1 MVKSAAPRLEART
14 TAMQSPE
21 FYSFL
26 AISVLLFHLAVIFF
40 NLFGLVAVPLGAWR
54 GWRFVRV
61 FWWRA
66 LHLAIL
72 ALVAVQ
78 AVLDQVCFLTAWQAA
93 LERAAGEVASDV
105 PFIAGV
111 INRLIFWP
119 LPIWVFA
126 VAYVA
131 VCLYALLLWV
141 LVPPRRRR
149 RVRIRG

>member
-1 MVKSAAPRLEART
+1 
-14 TAMQSPE
+14 MQSPA
-21 FYSFL
+21 FYSLL
-26 AISVLLFHLAVIFF
+26 ATSVLLFHLAVILF
-40 NLFGLVAVPLGAWR
+40 NVFGLIAVPLGAWR

-78 AVLDQVCFLTAWQAA
+78 AVLDQVCVLTAWQAA
-93 LERAAGEVASDV
+93 LEQAAGEAASDV
-105 PFIAGV
+105 PFIAGF

-126 VAYVA
+126 VAYLA
-131 VCLYALLLWV
+131 ICLYALLLWV

-149 RVRIRG
+149 PVHIRG